1 MSDTLTAE
9 TFATTESVAEGGS
22 EESTEKSAAE
32 IIAIFNQCFA
42 QSCRVEMR
50 GGADEPLYVPA
61 TIDKPAELIF
71 REDFP
76 ASALHEAAHWC
87 IAGEQR
93 RQSADFA
100 YSYIAAPRSDAE
112 QALFFAAELRTQ
124 SLESVFAQAANVIFS
139 PSADNLN
146 CDVSAFA
153 GAIAGYRTKT
163 QRWLNTPAGIRAMQF
178 CLALA
183 ELKEGGSAN
192 G

>member
-1 MSDTLTAE
+1 MLTAE
-9 TFATTESVAEGGS
+9 AFATTDSVAEGSS
-22 EESTEKSAAE
+22 EESTEKSAAK
-32 IIAIFNQCFA
+32 IIAVFNQCFA
-42 QSCRVEMR
+42 QSYRVELR

-93 RQSADFA
+93 RQRADFA
-100 YSYIAAPRSDAE
+100 YSYIAGPRSDAE

-124 SLESVFAQAANVIFS
+124 SLESVFAHAANVIFN

-153 GAIAGYRTKT
+153 GAIAGYRAKT
-163 QRWLNTPAGIRAMQF
+163 ERWLKAPAGMRAMQF

-183 ELKEGGSAN
+183 VLKQGGSSN